1 MAQVQSQSIPR
12 DKFLLMAVNLLA
24 RAFIQA
30 PRTDAKRV
38 YREMAEGRPIQL
50 ATVEME
56 DKSTARFDLSLDHGE
71 FRGKLNYGAFRA
83 SLATLLGNITAKL
96 QEEGTEVSVFTAGE
110 DPNNMIFGVNA
121 VTIEEEQP
129 NVLVLGAD
137 TGMRG
142 NSVML
147 KLMYLD
153 PEQFE
158 GGAQG
163 ESELA

>member
-153 PEQFE
+153 PEQFQ

>member
-1 MAQVQSQSIPR
+1 MAQVQSQSISR
-12 DKFLLMAVNLLA
+12 DKFLLMAVNLLG

-38 YREMAEGRPIQL
+38 YREMEEGRPIHL

-71 FRGKLNYGAFRA
+71 FRGKLNYGGFRA

-96 QEEGTEVSVFTAGE
+96 QEEDPEVSVFTAGD

-121 VTIEEEQP
+121 VTVEAEQP

-153 PEQFE
+153 PEQFQ
-158 GGAQG
+158 GGAEG
-163 ESELA
+163 DGVPA

>member
-12 DKFLLMAVNLLA
+12 DQFLLMAVNLLA

-121 VTIEEEQP
+121 VTIEQEQP

-147 KLMYLD
+147 KLVYLD
-153 PEQFE
+153 PAQFQGGVDGE
-158 GGAQG
+158 GEPA
-163 ESELA
+163 